1 MTPTR
6 RGRGLLLDHS
16 QGASPKPPKKP
27 VSQRPRRSVPS
38 RRHRLLPRPVAIGI
52 LAGLVAL
59 VVGAG
64 SLAWHLVTSGT
75 RSTPGNPGEVR
86 LGRNAS
92 LGGAPLF
99 PATNA
104 WNTPIVSRPVDPR
117 SDSYLISIGLD
128 VPLHPDFGTNRLRT
142 HLFGIP
148 YIVIE
153 GPTTPRYAVPFDYSD
168 QSDPGPYPI
177 PDDVPIE
184 GGGDRHA
191 IILDRNAWRLFEIY
205 RLTESAPL
213 WEAGSGA
220 VFDLGSDASRPRGW
234 TSADAAGLSI
244 MAGLVRADEV
254 YDVGEIR
261 HALRF
266 TARRTQRAFIYPAR
280 HQASRLMD
288 ESLPPMGLRLRL
300 KATVPIDD
308 LPEGARVIATALKR
322 YGMILADNGGPLF
335 LTGTADRRWRRRD
348 TEALKRFRTS
358 DFEVIVPPPPPPS
371 DTTAWREQQ
380 EGRSGFSEQ

>member
-1 MTPTR
+1 M
-6 RGRGLLLDHS
+6 
-16 QGASPKPPKKP
+16 
-27 VSQRPRRSVPS
+27 
-38 RRHRLLPRPVAIGI
+38 
-52 LAGLVAL
+52 
-59 VVGAG
+59 
-64 SLAWHLVTSGT
+64 
-75 RSTPGNPGEVR
+75 

-99 PATNA
+99 PASNA
-104 WNTPIVSRPVDPR
+104 WNTPIISRPVDPR
-117 SDSYLISIGLD
+117 SESYLAAIGLD
-128 VPLHPDFGTNRLRT
+128 VRLHPDFGTNWLGT

-148 YIVIE
+148 YVVID
-153 GPTTPRYAVPFDYSD
+153 GPGTTRYTVPFTYGG

-184 GGGDRHA
+184 DGGDHHA
-191 IILDRNAWRLFEIY
+191 LVLDRSDWRLYELFGLDGEP
-205 RLTESAPL
+205 PL

-244 MAGLVRADEV
+244 LAGLVRADEV
-254 YDVGEIR
+254 YDLGEIR

-266 TARRTQRAFIYPAR
+266 TARRTQQAFIYPAR
-280 HQASRLMD
+280 HQASRLKHPD
-288 ESLPPMGLRLRL
+288 LPPMGLRLRL
-300 KATVPIDD
+300 KAAVPIDD

-358 DFEVIVPPPPPPS
+358 DFEVIVPPPPPSS

-380 EGRSGFSEQ
+380 EGKSGFSEQ